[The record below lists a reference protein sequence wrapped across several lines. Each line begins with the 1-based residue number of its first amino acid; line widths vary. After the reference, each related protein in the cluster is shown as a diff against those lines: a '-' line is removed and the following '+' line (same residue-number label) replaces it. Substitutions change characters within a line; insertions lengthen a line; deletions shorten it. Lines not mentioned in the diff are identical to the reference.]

1 MSLKALSMTYTSRI
15 VNAKASIRQGGVVLH
30 LGCGDGY
37 LDPYLCTRFSRV
49 VGVDINFPELQN
61 AAAGSGVETAEYV
74 LTDGLVLPFESEMF
88 DAIVSIDVMEHA
100 EDDVALMR
108 EMSRVLKPGGLLTMT
123 VPNAEYPFTFDPVN
137 YVLKVAGGRHLP
149 FGMWGFGHRRLYTVE
164 SLSNLLT
171 RVGLEVQEARGMSYS
186 LVALIE
192 NSYLL
197 NLAQPFT
204 KSSASNLALG
214 VEAESGGTWRK
225 VAAIEPPEVLQAL
238 RDLVIKLDRALFDG
252 ASRCINLL
260 IVARK
265 D

>member
-61 AAAGSGVETAEYV
+61 AAAASGVETAEYV

-149 FGMWGFGHRRLYTVE
+149 FGMWGFGHRRLYDVGG
-164 SLSNLLT
+164 LSELLETAGLGVCGIT
-171 RVGLEVQEARGMSYS
+171 RISHALVG
-186 LVALIE
+186 LIE
-192 NSYLL
+192 NAYLL
-197 NLAQPFT
+197 NVVQPLT
-204 KSSASNLALG
+204 KSSAANRPLG
-214 VEAESGGTWRK
+214 VDAESGGLWRK
-225 VAAIEPPEVLQAL
+225 LGSVEPPGFLKAV
-238 RDLVIKLDRALFDG
+238 RDSLIRLDKALFG
-252 ASRCINLL
+252 NSFSSIN
-260 IVARK
+260 VMVSAQK
-265 D
+265 T